1 MQDRQSPSDEV
12 RALREAIAG
21 VIRHNR
27 RLRDAVRRGLDA
39 SPPLSHALNC
49 ERNGAHALIE
59 NVATAA
65 KRLPR
70 GFAAAQVPLTLLKE
84 SSLSLLESLDRLA
97 ADLPADLRRAMRH
110 ATAAASTVEERFH
123 NFAVGASGADP
134 DLPPDEC
141 AHRIDCFV
149 RDLKR
154 AFADINTALLD
165 AEDSR
170 AFPQSRTPP
179 CKRRRSKGK
188 AATKSDLHAAV
199 KTILR
204 GEDVNAAKPGPRL
217 TAAKRRQIKAAED
230 YRATHCGCTLH
241 NACLRSFVFEK
252 GGYCS
257 WKAMYVVLTRKSNN

>member
-97 ADLPADLRRAMRH
+97 A
-110 ATAAASTVEERFH
+110 AAASTVEERFH

-141 AHRIDCFV
+141 THRIDCFV

-188 AATKSDLHAAV
+188 AAPKSDLHAAV

-217 TAAKRRQIKAAED
+217 TAAKRRQIEAAEQ

-252 GGYCS
+252 GGYKS
-257 WKAMYVVLTRKSNN
+257 AMALYSHMHESEKLGIPPH